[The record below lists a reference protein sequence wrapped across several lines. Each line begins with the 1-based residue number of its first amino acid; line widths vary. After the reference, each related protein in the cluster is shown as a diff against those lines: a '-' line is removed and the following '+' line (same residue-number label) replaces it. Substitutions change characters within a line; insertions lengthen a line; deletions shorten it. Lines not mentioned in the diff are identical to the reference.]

1 MTSTPRRREPSAA
14 RAPGRAARTW
24 ASVPP
29 LAAARPRSARAP
41 CPTAGARGSGTQ
53 VTADSRYYL
62 DLEISRSIA
71 IDALVTDCPNNGLCC
86 FDGCADTCVDGPKP
100 APQTTTPYSAPPPPP
115 PAVEPVEAESESQPE
130 EVAVVHV
137 STVSVI
143 SACLR
148 LATAT
153 PPPRCRW
160 SSPPPSR
167 PRPTCP
173 RCTEPRPYNCQHC
186 NL

>member
-41 CPTAGARGSGTQ
+41 CPTAGARASGTQ

-71 IDALVTDCPNNGLCC
+71 MDALVTDCPNNGLCC

-100 APQTTTPYSAPPPPP
+100 APQTTTPYSAPPP